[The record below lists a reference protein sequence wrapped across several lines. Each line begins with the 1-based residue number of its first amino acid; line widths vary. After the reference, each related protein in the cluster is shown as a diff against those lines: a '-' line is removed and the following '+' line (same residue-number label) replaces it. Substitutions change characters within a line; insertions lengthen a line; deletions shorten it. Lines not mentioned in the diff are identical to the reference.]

1 MISKKLLYERNFD
14 CYNRINFYPCIP
26 NKFYKKKCPP
36 FVPTPYSMLFV
47 FKYNFL
53 SVEVQNQWLLCRR
66 EPDVV

>member
-1 MISKKLLYERNFD
+1 MKETSIVITGLISTHVFRTSFIKQKG
-14 CYNRINFYPCIP
+14 
-26 NKFYKKKCPP
+26 PP
-36 FVPTPYSMLFV
+36 FVHTPYSMLFV